1 MFRIPCQ
8 KAPMLLPAAAL
19 AAGSLLAFHLTFI
32 PLSLWVVLAVLG
44 LALRRFPGLCLA
56 FLALGVITAAVRLD
70 LPERPFAS
78 LDRERP
84 VEAVVR
90 IEGHWISD
98 AGEAGGGDEDGG
110 WSAPARILRLKQDL
124 RVSAPPVDLSL
135 HIPGA
140 AEPPPYGSALRV
152 KGYLA
157 RSPGFANRVS
167 LPSGPWRLRVKSR
180 LLMAAEGTPSP
191 VAALS
196 GALRRRVDRAFQEAG
211 PEGRGEGAGKQGKAL
226 ARALVLG
233 DVSGL
238 PLAWKRGL
246 RVTGI
251 YHLMSVSGVHVA
263 LVAGV
268 VLLLAGRLP
277 RSARL
282 LLMLAAIALYLLV
295 VGPYPALVRSAVMGL
310 LAVLALLLERP
321 PAPANGLAW
330 SVLLMVLDSPDVVR
344 SPAFQLTVS
353 ATAGL
358 IVAAPHL
365 AERWRQRLH
374 PLLAAALAA
383 SVAAQLLT
391 LPWALPR
398 FYSVAPLAPLL
409 NLPAVPWTGLALG
422 ASLLW
427 TAAALI
433 SPALAGHLLPLLDA
447 VALPFSWAAR
457 VRPAPWVSLPVLI
470 SPAAAWGLALGIGL
484 LLLARP
490 ESARLRRGILAAGL
504 LSVGGCL
511 WGPATSGFGHGPE
524 LAMLDVGQGDSILLR
539 DGGNAILVD
548 GGGWDH
554 GDLGGRVL
562 LPALLGEGV
571 RSLDAL
577 VMTHPDHDHC
587 QGLVD
592 IAAYLPVREVW
603 LGPGWEPKG
612 CAGQL
617 MHLPGVRVRLL
628 WRGRR
633 ARVGRWR
640 LTALHP
646 DPGERRGTN
655 ERSLVLRAE
664 VLGRSVLLTGDM
676 ESWAESRVLDCC
688 AAQARADI
696 LKVAH
701 HGSKT
706 SSTDSFLEAVAP
718 RLAVIS
724 AGVNNLYHH
733 PSPLILDR
741 LQEHGIR
748 ALRTDRDGMII
759 LRFRA
764 DGLTHVEL
772 PGAPR

>member
-1 MFRIPCQ
+1 
-8 KAPMLLPAAAL
+8 MLFPAAAL
-19 AAGSLLAFHLTFI
+19 AAGSLLAFHLTFVS
-32 PLSLWVVLAVLG
+32 PSLWILLAVLG
-44 LALRRFPGLCLA
+44 LALRRLSGVCLA
-56 FLALGVITAAVRLD
+56 FLALGVVTAAVRLD
-70 LPERPFAS
+70 LPARPLAG

-90 IEGHWISD
+90 IEGHWTPD
-98 AGEAGGGDEDGG
+98 LEEDGG

-124 RVSAPPVDLSL
+124 RVTVPPVDLSL

-140 AEPPPYGSALRV
+140 AEPPPYGSSLRV

-157 RSPGFANRVS
+157 RSAGFANRTAV
-167 LPSGPWRLRVKSR
+167 PPGPWRLRVKSR
-180 LLMAAEGTPSP
+180 LLMTAEGPP
-191 VAALS
+191 GPIAALS
-196 GALRRRVDRAFQEAG
+196 GALRRRVDRAFREAG
-211 PEGRGEGAGKQGKAL
+211 PAIGSEDPGQQGKSL

-268 VLLLAGRLP
+268 VLLLAGWLP

-282 LLMLAAIALYLLV
+282 LLMLAAIAAYLLV

-310 LAVLALLLERP
+310 LAVLALLIERP
-321 PAPANGLAW
+321 PSPANGLAW
-330 SVLLMVLDSPDVVR
+330 AVILMVLGDPDVVR

-353 ATAGL
+353 ATVGL
-358 IVAAPHL
+358 IVVAPLL
-365 AERWRQRLH
+365 AERWRQHIH
-374 PLLAAALAA
+374 PLLAAALAS

-398 FYSVAPLAPLL
+398 FYSVAPMATLL

-422 ASLLW
+422 VSLLW
-427 TAAALI
+427 TAAALV
-433 SPALAGHLLPLLDA
+433 SPALASRLLPLLDA

-490 ESARLRRGILAAGL
+490 ESTRLRAGALAAGL
-504 LSVGGCL
+504 LCVGGGL
-511 WGPATSGFGHGPE
+511 WGPVTSSLGRGAE

-571 RSLDAL
+571 RHIDAL
-577 VMTHPDHDHC
+577 VMTHPDHDDCVGFSPPDHLGSQTAAAGVP
-587 QGLVD
+587 QG
-592 IAAYLPVREVW
+592 ASH
-603 LGPGWEPKG
+603 LGRPPADETAGTGSPSERGG
-612 CAGQL
+612 CDD
-617 MHLPGVRVRLL
+617 
-628 WRGRR
+628 RGRGCFHR
-633 ARVGRWR
+633 
-640 LTALHP
+640 
-646 DPGERRGTN
+646 E
-655 ERSLVLRAE
+655 
-664 VLGRSVLLTGDM
+664 LGGGK
-676 ESWAESRVLDCC
+676 E
-688 AAQARADI
+688 
-696 LKVAH
+696 
-701 HGSKT
+701 
-706 SSTDSFLEAVAP
+706 
-718 RLAVIS
+718 
-724 AGVNNLYHH
+724 
-733 PSPLILDR
+733 
-741 LQEHGIR
+741 
-748 ALRTDRDGMII
+748 
-759 LRFRA
+759 
-764 DGLTHVEL
+764 
-772 PGAPR
+772 